1 MFALL
6 FLLTT
11 VFSRNVGQQGLD
23 LIKKWE
29 GCELTAYWDPWG
41 EVWTIGYGT
50 TEYDE
55 ELIGQEI
62 YEGLTISQETAEY
75 WLEIS
80 VNSYYAPNVNKFMD
94 TYNFNQNQFDALTS
108 FAYNI
113 GSIDE
118 LVQYGSASIAEI
130 SERFLLYC
138 YAGGEWLQGL
148 YNRRCDEKALFDT
161 PDGGNNDNNNNDN
174 NNNDGTEWVDGDSVA
189 TVVCDSIN
197 VRASASTS
205 SEAVASYAYGDTF
218 YYDSI
223 VRNSECNWVSY
234 IGGSGNR
241 RYVCGKSPSGD
252 CYLSPCP

>member
-1 MFALL
+1 MFTLL
-6 FLLTT
+6 LLLTT
-11 VFSRNVGQQGLD
+11 AFSRNVGQQGVD

-55 ELIGQEI
+55 ENIGQEI
-62 YEGLTISQETAEY
+62 YEGLTISLETAEY
-75 WLEIS
+75 WLELS
-80 VNSYYAPNVNKFMD
+80 LNAYCAPNVNKFMD
-94 TYNFNQNQFDALTS
+94 TYNFNQNQFDALVS
-108 FAYNI
+108 FAYNV

-118 LVQYGSASIAEI
+118 LVQYGSASISEI

-161 PDGGNNDNNNNDN
+161 PDGGNNDNNNDN
-174 NNNDGTEWVDGDSVA
+174 NGGTESTEGSV
-189 TVVCDSIN
+189 TVVVDQLN

-205 SEAVASYAYGDTF
+205 SEAVATYGNGDSF

-223 VRNSECNWVSY
+223 VRNSECTWLSY

-241 RYVCGKSPSGD
+241 RYVCGKSPSGY
-252 CYLSPCP
+252 CYVSPCPA